1 MISKPVRVLFVD
13 DNQLMAGSLERRL
26 AFEKQVMYVGWVADP
41 TDAARVAQEAD
52 ADIVM
57 LDVDMPG
64 DSFELAR
71 ELSTMLPNVKV
82 VMFSGYTKADYV
94 DRAVDVGA
102 WGYISKSETM
112 ETIISAIRRVASGEF
127 VLSPEAESMQAGEPE

>member
-1 MISKPVRVLFVD
+1 VKPIRVLFVD
-13 DNQLMAGSLERRL
+13 DNQLMARSLERRL
-26 AFEKQVMYVGWVADP
+26 AFESDVAYAGWVSNP
-41 TDAARVAQEAD
+41 SETQTAARAAD
-52 ADIVM
+52 ANIIM

-71 ELSTMLPNVKV
+71 ELSASLPEVKV

-94 DRAVDVGA
+94 DRAVDVGV

-112 ETIISAIRRVASGEF
+112 ETIISSIKRVAAGEF